1 MRSFEMV
8 ALALGFS
15 LVVGCGSEGT
25 SADDVGRLSAALC
38 VEPRLTPLRVTASS
52 SESASYS
59 PERAADGNASTRW
72 SSVFADSA
80 WIQLDFGVARQLE
93 RVVLKWETA
102 ASKSYTLGISDSE
115 SGPFT
120 TIYTQTNGKGGTE
133 TASGLHGSGRYL
145 RLTSTARTT
154 GFGISL
160 FELEAYAPVDGACG
174 SPSPKCGS
182 APLRA
187 VAASAS
193 SIESSDYPPSEAI
206 DGIVGTSCGAG
217 NRWSSAYADQQWLML
232 DLGQPRHLDR
242 VVLRWECA
250 ASASYD
256 IQVGLSPTGPW
267 ATVYSDPAGN
277 GGVDDARGLNATA
290 RYVRVYSRKRTK
302 PFGVSLYEVEIYG
315 DADPMCGVGA
325 CTNPAL
331 ENRTSLSIK
340 SSSIGARVSADTV
353 RSAMRIAQDP
363 STKKVYLWADS
374 GLRELDL
381 ETLSSAPVVSR
392 SAIASALPA
401 G

>member
-1 MRSFEMV
+1 MRGMRSFEMV

-182 APLRA
+182 APPSGPRGPTLGVRGERELRHSGRPEPDGA
-187 VAASAS
+187 VGYRVQRSGRKRRGRRRARLERDGALCTRLFAQAHQTFRRLALRGRNLRRRGPDVWRRGMHQSGARKPNVALDQELEHRRARVGRHRAQRHAHRPGSLDEESLPLGRQRAA
-193 SIESSDYPPSEAI
+193 
-206 DGIVGTSCGAG
+206 GAG
-217 NRWSSAYADQQWLML
+217 
-232 DLGQPRHLDR
+232 PR
-242 VVLRWECA
+242 
-250 ASASYD
+250 
-256 IQVGLSPTGPW
+256 
-267 ATVYSDPAGN
+267 
-277 GGVDDARGLNATA
+277 DAEQR
-290 RYVRVYSRKRTK
+290 SRR
-302 PFGVSLYEVEIYG
+302 
-315 DADPMCGVGA
+315 
-325 CTNPAL
+325 
-331 ENRTSLSIK
+331 
-340 SSSIGARVSADTV
+340 
-353 RSAMRIAQDP
+353 
-363 STKKVYLWADS
+363 
-374 GLRELDL
+374 
-381 ETLSSAPVVSR
+381 
-392 SAIASALPA
+392 
-401 G
+401 